1 MVDPD
6 DGAALESRPPLLE
19 DLLKICRA
27 LNERGA
33 RYVVVGGMAVIHA
46 GFVRATEDIDLLVDA
61 SPENVEKVREA
72 LSVLP
77 DQAVREVQPADLER
91 YVVVRVAD
99 EVVVDLM
106 KSACGV
112 EYAEAARS
120 VEWAT
125 LHGVEVPFA
134 SPALLLKLKRTVR
147 EKDAVDRRF
156 LQALLA
162 GRKAPQG

>member
-61 SPENVEKVREA
+61 SADNFERIRDA

-77 DQAVREVQPADLER
+77 DQAVRDVQPTDLER
-91 YVVVRVAD
+91 YTVVRVAD

-106 KSACGV
+106 RSACGV
-112 EYAEAARS
+112 EYAEAATAIES
-120 VEWAT
+120 AV
-125 LHGVEVPFA
+125 LQGVAVPFA
-134 SPALLLKLKRTVR
+134 SPELLLKLKRTVR
-147 EKDAVDRRF
+147 EKDAVDRQF
-156 LQALLA
+156 LEMLIA
-162 GRKAPQG
+162 GRAGSTT